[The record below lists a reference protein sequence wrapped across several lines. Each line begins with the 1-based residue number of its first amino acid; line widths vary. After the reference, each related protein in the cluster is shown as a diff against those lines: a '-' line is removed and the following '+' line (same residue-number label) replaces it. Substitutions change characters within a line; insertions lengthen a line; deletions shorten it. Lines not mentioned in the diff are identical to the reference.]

1 MKDENDVSTL
11 DIEMSEIDMAD
22 LDELEQALSD
32 RMAWSDAVDLV
43 QEALQDWAE
52 AQADLAGLCDEDDA
66 ESIMRLSSE
75 TMKAWSRILQG

>member
-1 MKDENDVSTL
+1 MKDEKDVSTL
-11 DIEMSEIDMAD
+11 DIDMAD
-22 LDELEQALSD
+22 LDQLEQALSD

-66 ESIMRLSSE
+66 ESIMRLTTE